1 MSFRSIVRDVRD
13 GFGSL
18 SRRSFEV
25 RLPGHHHRGKSH
37 GSVHEL
43 HDQPIVI
50 QNSRWAG
57 LPPELLRDVIK
68 RLEASESMWPA
79 RKHVVACAAVC
90 RSWREMCKEIVRS
103 PEFCGKIT
111 FPVSL
116 KQPGPRDGA
125 IQCFIKRDKSNLT
138 YHLFL
143 CLSPGKCWLCLS
155 AMFKLAQERGT
166 VPKRKDYCKRK
177 REEED
182 TLIQSCV
189 FAALLVENGKFL
201 LSAKRTR
208 RTTCTEYVISMDA
221 DNISRSSSTYIGK
234 LRSNFLGTKFIIYD
248 TQPPYN
254 NAQLSPPGRSRRF
267 YSKKVSPKVPTGSY
281 NIAQVTYEL
290 NVLGTRGP
298 RRMHCTMHSIPASS
312 LEPGGSVPGQAELNP
327 RSLEDSFRN
336 FSKSIDSSTEFSSSR
351 FSDIVGIRDDDEE
364 GKERPLVLRNKA
376 PRWHEQLQC
385 WCLNFRGR
393 VTVASVKNFQLIA
406 ATQPAAGAPTPSQPP
421 QSDHDKIILQFGKV
435 GKDMFTMDYRYPLS
449 AFQAFAIC
457 LSSFDTKLAC
467 E

>member
-1 MSFRSIVRDVRD
+1 MSFRSIVRDIRD

-25 RLPGHHHRGKSH
+25 RLPGHFRGKSH
-37 GSVHEL
+37 GSTCEL
-43 HDQPIVI
+43 LDQPVVI
-50 QNSRWAG
+50 QDSPWAG
-57 LPPELLRDVIK
+57 LPPELLQDVIK
-68 RLEASESMWPA
+68 RLEASESTWPA
-79 RKHVVACAAVC
+79 RKHVVACASVC
-90 RSWREMCKEIVRS
+90 RAWREMCKEIVRN
-103 PEFCGKIT
+103 PEFSGKIT

-116 KQPGPRDGA
+116 KQSGPRDGT

-143 CLSPGKCWLCLS
+143 CQTP
-155 AMFKLAQERGT
+155 
-166 VPKRKDYCKRK
+166 
-177 REEED
+177 
-182 TLIQSCV
+182 
-189 FAALLVENGKFL
+189 ALLVENGKFL
-201 LSAKRTR
+201 LSAKRSR

-221 DNISRSSSTYIGK
+221 DNISKSSSTYIGK
-234 LRSNFLGTKFIIYD
+234 LRSNFLGTKFIICD

-254 NAQLSPPGRSRRF
+254 NAQISPPGRSRRF

-281 NIAQVTYEL
+281 NIAYVTYEL
-290 NVLGTRGP
+290 N
-298 RRMHCTMHSIPASS
+298 
-312 LEPGGSVPGQAELNP
+312 GQPEFLP
-327 RSLEDSFRN
+327 RSLEDSFRSIS
-336 FSKSIDSSTEFSSSR
+336 FSKSIDISTEFSSSR
-351 FSDIVGIRDDDEE
+351 FSNIVGPREEDEE
-364 GKERPLVLRNKA
+364 GKERPLVLRNKS

-393 VTVASVKNFQLIA
+393 VSVASVKNFQLVA
-406 ATQPAAGAPTPSQPP
+406 ATQPAAGAPTPSQPA
-421 QSDHDKIILQFGKV
+421 QSDHDKVILQFGKV

>member
-25 RLPGHHHRGKSH
+25 RLSLHQRGKSH
-37 GSVHEL
+37 GAVHQL
-43 HDQPIVI
+43 HDQALVI
-50 QNSRWAG
+50 QNSCWAN

-68 RLEASESMWPA
+68 RLEASESTWPA

-90 RSWREMCKEIVRS
+90 KSWREMCVEMVQS
-103 PEFCGKIT
+103 LEFSGKIT

-116 KQPGPRDGA
+116 KQPGFRDGTM
-125 IQCFIKRDKSNLT
+125 QCFIKRDKAKLT

-143 CLSPGKCWLCLS
+143 CLSP
-155 AMFKLAQERGT
+155 
-166 VPKRKDYCKRK
+166 
-177 REEED
+177 
-182 TLIQSCV
+182 
-189 FAALLVENGKFL
+189 ALLVENGKFL
-201 LSAKRTR
+201 LSAKRNR

-248 TQPPYN
+248 TQAPYN
-254 NAQLSPPGRSRRF
+254 SDQLSAPGRTSRRF
-267 YSKKVSPKVPTGSY
+267 NSKKVSPKVPRSSY
-281 NIAQVTYEL
+281 NIAQVSYEL

-298 RRMHCTMHSIPASS
+298 RRMHCAMHSIPASS
-312 LEPGGSVPGQAELNP
+312 LEPGGTVPGQPEILP
-327 RSLEDSFRN
+327 RSLEDSFRMGPGIS
-336 FSKSIDSSTEFSSSR
+336 FSKSIDYSTEFNSAR
-351 FSDIVGIRDDDEE
+351 FSDIGVPQGDE

-406 ATQPAAGAPTPSQPP
+406 SPTQPPAGAPTPSQPP
-421 QSDHDKIILQFGKV
+421 QSDHDKVILQFGKV